1 MQARLGDQRVHG
13 VLAALARGILGD
25 GYVPEIPDRMLD
37 AIGEVA
43 SAGERAQFLTILKA
57 LDTRYGALALTGR
70 AVPVSW
76 LSPAEAERLIQKWK
90 SGRFAMQRQLADA
103 FVSMALSSLYGRPG
117 PEWERIGYPGPVGPP
132 PAEPKRLS
140 PIEITADTEIDC
152 DVVIVGSGAG
162 GGCVAGTLS
171 GGGADVVV
179 LEKGRYHSE
188 SDFTHIEAEATRDLY
203 LYGMT
208 LATADRSVRII
219 AGSTLGGGTVVNY
232 TTSFRPP
239 DFVLEEWA
247 RQSGIDAF
255 VSGEF
260 DESLDEVS
268 NRLGVNTNSSAAG
281 RRDEVMEEG
290 LKKLGWHVD
299 MMPRAVRAC
308 SQDEHCGYCGFGCR
322 IGAKQSTM
330 RTYLEDASAHGARL
344 ITRADARK
352 VLIGSDCRAV
362 GVEALCGSHAL
373 TVNARA
379 VVVAAGAIE
388 TPALL
393 LRSGLRGRIGHD
405 LHLHPG
411 TAALALFDDDVR
423 VWEGTTQARYSAE
436 FRSWD
441 GGYGPIFETVPIH
454 PGSGSVAFPW
464 VSAKDHRDKMERF
477 RNVGFCAVLPRDRT
491 SGRVTLHRDG
501 SPRVDYKLTDDDARR
516 IGEGVIAA
524 GRVMEAAGANE
535 IFSSHR
541 NPISYHPGDDGSR
554 AKWAEETTLA
564 GYTKGRVTY
573 FSFHQMSSC
582 RMGVNPAK
590 SAIGPDNESHE
601 IENLYVTDAS
611 AFPTASGVNPMLT
624 VYGIAN
630 RAAKIIARRLD

>member
-13 VLAALARGILGD
+13 VLAALARGILGP

-37 AIGEVA
+37 AIGIVA
-43 SAGERAQFLTILKA
+43 SAGERAQLLAILKA
-57 LDTRYGALALTGR
+57 LDTRAGALVLTGR
-70 AVPVSW
+70 PVPVSW
-76 LSPAEAERLIQKWK
+76 LSPAEAEALIQRWK
-90 SGRFAMQRQLADA
+90 SGRFAMHRTLSDA
-103 FVSMALSSLYGRPG
+103 FVSMALSSLYSRPG
-117 PEWERIGYPGPVGPP
+117 PEWDRIGYPGPLGPAP
-132 PAEPKRLS
+132 DEDARLS
-140 PIEITADTEIDC
+140 PMEISEDAEIDC

-162 GGCVAGTLS
+162 GGCVAGNLAAA
-171 GGGADVVV
+171 GADVVV
-179 LEKGRYHSE
+179 VEKGGYHSE
-188 SDFTHIEAEATRDLY
+188 RDFTHIEADATRDMY
-203 LYGMT
+203 LYGLT
-208 LATADRSVRII
+208 LATVDRSVRII

-232 TTSFRPP
+232 ATSFRPP

-268 NRLGVNTNSSAAG
+268 ARLGVNTDSSAAG
-281 RRDEVMEEG
+281 RRDEIMEEG

-308 SQDEHCGYCGFGCR
+308 SQDEQCGYCGFGCR

-330 RTYLEDASAHGARL
+330 RTYLEDAASHGARL
-344 ITRADARK
+344 VTRADVQK
-352 VLIGSDCRAV
+352 VLIGSDGRAQ
-362 GVEALCGSHAL
+362 GVEARCGSLAL
-373 TVNARA
+373 KVNAGT
-379 VVVAAGAIE
+379 VVAAAGAIE

-393 LRSGLRGRIGHD
+393 LRSGLRGRVGRD

-411 TAALALFDDDVR
+411 SAAVATFDDDVR

-441 GGYGPIFETVPIH
+441 GGYGPILETVPIH
-454 PGSGSVAFPW
+454 PGSAAVGFPW
-464 VSAKDHRDKMERF
+464 ASAQDHRTWMDRF
-477 RNVGFCAVLPRDRT
+477 RNVSFCAVLPRDKT
-491 SGRVTLHRDG
+491 SGRVALNRDG
-501 SPRVDYKLTDDDARR
+501 SPRVDYELSNDDARR
-516 IGEGVIAA
+516 ICEGIIAA
-524 GRVMEAAGANE
+524 GKVLEAAGATQ
-535 IFSSHR
+535 ILSPHR
-541 NPISYHPGDDGSR
+541 DPISYKPGEANGH

-564 GYTKGRVTY
+564 GYTKGRVPY

-582 RMGVNPAK
+582 RMGADPAK
-590 SAIGPDNESHE
+590 SAIGPDNETHE
-601 IENLYVTDAS
+601 VENLYVTDAS

-630 RAAKIIARRLD
+630 RAAKIIASRLS

>member
-1 MQARLGDQRVHG
+1 
-13 VLAALARGILGD
+13 
-25 GYVPEIPDRMLD
+25 MLD
-37 AIGEVA
+37 AIGGLA
-43 SAGERAQFLTILKA
+43 SAGERAQFLAMLKA
-57 LDTRYGALALTGR
+57 LDTRAGALVLTGR

-76 LSPAEAERLIQKWK
+76 WSPAEAENLIQKWK
-90 SGRFAMQRQLADA
+90 SSRFATQRRLSDA
-103 FVSMALSSLYGRPG
+103 FASMALSSLYGRPG
-117 PEWERIGYPGPVGPP
+117 PEWERIGYPGPLGPAP
-132 PAEPKRLS
+132 DEQKRLA
-140 PIEITADTEIDC
+140 PIEISDDTEIDC

-162 GGCVAGTLS
+162 GGCVAAALATA
-171 GGGADVVV
+171 GADVVV
-179 LEKGRYHSE
+179 LEKGDYHSE
-188 SDFTHIEAEATRDLY
+188 SDFSHLEAEATRDMY
-203 LYGMT
+203 LYGVT
-208 LATADRSVRII
+208 IATVDRSVRII

-232 TTSFRPP
+232 ATSFRPP
-239 DFVLEEWA
+239 DFVLEQWA

-268 NRLGVNTNSSAAG
+268 LRLGVNTDSSAAG
-281 RRDEVMEEG
+281 RRDEIMEEG

-299 MMPRAVRAC
+299 MMPRAVRGC

-330 RTYLEDASAHGARL
+330 RTYLEDAAEHGARL
-344 ITRADARK
+344 VTGADVRR
-352 VLIGSDCRAV
+352 VLIGGDGRAIGAEARCRSRT
-362 GVEALCGSHAL
+362 LK
-373 TVNARA
+373 VNART

-393 LRSGLRGRIGHD
+393 LRSGLRGRVGYD

-411 TAALALFDDDVR
+411 SAAMGFFDDDVR

-436 FRSWD
+436 FRNWD

-454 PGSGSVAFPW
+454 PGSGAVGFPW
-464 VSAKDHRDKMERF
+464 TSATDHRDRMERF
-477 RNVGFCAVLPRDRT
+477 RNVSFCAVLPRDKT
-491 SGRVTLHRDG
+491 SGRVTLNRDG
-501 SPRVDYKLTDDDARR
+501 SPRVDYALSDDDARR
-516 IGEGVIAA
+516 ICEGIIAA
-524 GRVMEAAGANE
+524 GKVMEAAGARE
-535 IFSSHR
+535 IISPHR
-541 NPISYHPGDDGSR
+541 HPVTYYPGNTNGH

-582 RMGVNPAK
+582 RMGADPAK
-590 SAIGPDNESHE
+590 SAIGPDNETHE
-601 IENLYVTDAS
+601 VENLYVTDAS

-630 RAAKIIARRLD
+630 RAAKIIARRIG